1 MKSYLIILFFIG
13 FLFLACKQEPKKE
26 DYFVIHE
33 FIDADSTDSI
43 EKIYYGDY
51 NFILLDSSR
60 IFFFKY
66 TKIYGCGT
74 CMESTLKY
82 QHKPPFI
89 DLHPDSLQVIE
100 PKNLKAFLKKIP
112 ELTTREIVMISSPVD
127 TIRNKNMFVIRD
139 YFKSKKDVLL
149 GIQRTTEEENEV
161 LKAKISGKKYD
172 LKSINW
178 KVGFRNEFDPKV
190 ERIGLFLPPVVDSI

>member
-13 FLFLACKQEPKKE
+13 FIFLACKQEVKKE
-26 DYFVIHE
+26 EYFVIHE

-51 NFILLDSSR
+51 NFILSDSSR

-66 TKIYGCGT
+66 TKVEGCGT
-74 CMESTLKY
+74 CMESSVKY
-82 QHKPPFI
+82 HLKPPFI
-89 DLHPDSLQVIE
+89 RLHPESIEEIE
-100 PKNLKAFLKKIP
+100 PKNLKAFLRKMPVLKSK
-112 ELTTREIVMISSPVD
+112 EIIMISSPVD

-139 YFKSKKDVLL
+139 FFKSKKGVIV
-149 GIQRTTEEENEV
+149 GIQRSTEEENEV

-172 LKSINW
+172 MNTINW
-178 KVGFRNEFDPKV
+178 KVGFREGYHPKV
-190 ERIGLFLPPVVDSI
+190 EIIQFLPPVVDTI